1 MEINHAMKCP
11 KCGTAQADAAQ
22 CASCGIYVAKY
33 EAHLAQKTIGRAV
46 SARETERKGFGTIAM
61 IAVGAVALVGFGW
74 VALGRHK
81 GSAGNA
87 AIPAPVVAAAA
98 ESGKSSDTSGA
109 GSLRVRIESSY
120 PPKNEIERARNATV
134 FIQTEWGASGSGF
147 IVDADCRVIT
157 NRHVVEFNE
166 AKLRSDVTS
175 SSEVQGAYV
184 AQKKQL
190 LLEIERLGY
199 EFRNAQRAGASST
212 AMLKLREELEKKK
225 AEFDGLADTY
235 RSEIDSKIHDE
246 AWKYKYAHL
255 KVSLVDG
262 TEYSV
267 ANVTISER
275 FDLAE
280 FTLNDN
286 DCPFLVAGN
295 LDDLAQGSPLFTIG
309 NPAGLTYTVTSG
321 VFSGFR
327 NDDDRVFLQ
336 TDAPINAGNSGGP
349 LIDPQGRVVGI
360 NTMVLK
366 DAQNIGFSIPVT
378 AIEKAF

>member
-1 MEINHAMKCP
+1 MKCP
-11 KCGTAQADAAQ
+11 KCGTEQADAAQ
-22 CASCGIYVAKY
+22 CISCGIYIAKY
-33 EAHLAQKTIGRAV
+33 EAYQAQKTIGRPV
-46 SARETERKGFGTIAM
+46 SARDIEHKNRGMLGIVIA
-61 IAVGAVALVGFGW
+61 GAIVLVGFGW
-74 VALGRHK
+74 LALGRHK
-81 GSAGNA
+81 GSAEVA
-87 AIPAPVVAAAA
+87 ATPAPVVVTDAA
-98 ESGKSSDTSGA
+98 SGDSRDTPIA

-157 NRHVVEFNE
+157 NRHVIEFNE
-166 AKLRSDVTS
+166 EKLRSDVTS
-175 SSEVQGAYV
+175 SREVQGAYV
-184 AQKKQL
+184 EQKRDL
-190 LLEIERLGY
+190 LVEIERLRF
-199 EFRNAQRAGASST
+199 EFQKAQRSGVSS
-212 AMLKLREELEKKK
+212 ADMLKLREELDLRR
-225 AEFDGLADTY
+225 AEFDSLADTY
-235 RSEIDSKIHDE
+235 RSEIDSKIRDE
-246 AWKYKYAHL
+246 AWKFKYAHL

-280 FTLNDN
+280 FTLNEN

-309 NPAGLTYTVTSG
+309 NPSGLTYTVTSG

-327 NDDDRVFLQ
+327 KDDGRVFLQ

-378 AIEKAF
+378 AINEAF

>member
-1 MEINHAMKCP
+1 MKCP
-11 KCGTAQADAAQ
+11 KCGTEQADAAQ
-22 CASCGIYVAKY
+22 CASCGIYVEKF
-33 EAHLAQKTIGRAV
+33 EAYIAQKTVGRRAY
-46 SARETERKGFGTIAM
+46 ARETERTSPAKLGVFVASSVVLAVLGWFG
-61 IAVGAVALVGFGW
+61 
-74 VALGRHK
+74 LGRER
-81 GSAGNA
+81 SETE
-87 AIPAPVVAAAA
+87 PPVAASPVAA
-98 ESGKSSDTSGA
+98 MGAASTSSSVAPIA
-109 GSLRVRIESSY
+109 GSLRARLDASH

-147 IVDADCRVIT
+147 IVDSDCRVIT

-166 AKLRSDVTS
+166 EKMRNEVAS
-175 SSEVQGAYV
+175 SGEMQSAYV
-184 AQKKQL
+184 TQKEQL
-190 LLEIERLGY
+190 LAEIQRLRI
-199 EFRNAQRAGASST
+199 EFQQAQQSEASST
-212 AMLKLREELEKKK
+212 DILKIREEIQQRS

-235 RSEIDSKIHDE
+235 RSEIDNSIHDE
-246 AWKYKYAHL
+246 AWKFKYAHL

-267 ANVTISER
+267 ANVTISEQ

-280 FTLNDN
+280 FSIDGV
-286 DCPFLVAGN
+286 DCPFLATGDP
-295 LDDLAQGSPLFTIG
+295 DDLAQGGQLFTIG
-309 NPAGLTYTVTSG
+309 NPSGLTYTVTSG

-327 NDDDRVFLQ
+327 QDGEHTYLQ

-378 AIEKAF
+378 AIDQAF

>member
-1 MEINHAMKCP
+1 MKCP
-11 KCGTAQADAAQ
+11 KCGIEQADAEQ
-22 CASCGIYVAKY
+22 CVSCGIYVAKY
-33 EAHLAQKTIGRAV
+33 EAYLAQKSIGRPA
-46 SARETERKGFGTIAM
+46 SARDIERKGPGMLGIVLA
-61 IAVGAVALVGFGW
+61 GAVVMIGLGW
-74 VALGRHK
+74 MALGRHK
-81 GSAGNA
+81 GNA
-87 AIPAPVVAAAA
+87 DEAPAPTPIASNDAATK
-98 ESGKSSDTSGA
+98 KSPDASIA
-109 GSLRVRIESSY
+109 GSLRARLDASH

-147 IVDADCRVIT
+147 IVDSDCRVVT
-157 NRHVVEFNE
+157 NRHVIEFNE
-166 AKLRSDVTS
+166 AKRRSDVAS
-175 SSEVQGAYV
+175 SREIQGAYV
-184 AQKKQL
+184 EQKRDL
-190 LLEIERLGY
+190 LIEVERLSIEY
-199 EFRNAQRAGASST
+199 QKALRSNASS
-212 AMLKLREELEKKK
+212 ADLLKLREEINRRK

-235 RSEIDSKIHDE
+235 RSEIDNKIHDE
-246 AWKYKYAHL
+246 AWKFKYSHL

-309 NPAGLTYTVTSG
+309 NPSGLTYTVTSG

-327 NDDDRVFLQ
+327 EDGERIYLQ

-378 AIEKAF
+378 AIDEAF